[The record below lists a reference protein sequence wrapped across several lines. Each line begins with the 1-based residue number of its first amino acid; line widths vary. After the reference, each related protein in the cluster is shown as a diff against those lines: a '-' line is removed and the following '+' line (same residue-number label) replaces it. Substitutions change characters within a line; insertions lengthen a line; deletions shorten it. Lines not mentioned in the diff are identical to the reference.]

1 MAKPI
6 SKEHQLF
13 GNRIKELRTQEG
25 ITQEDL
31 AFKTGVDRSY
41 MGFVERGERN
51 PTLGKIIKIAKTL
64 GVKARDL
71 FSF

>member
-51 PTLGKIIKIAKTL
+51 PTLGKIIKIAKVL
-64 GVKARDL
+64 EVKVRDL